1 MIYAI
6 YIAAAAVV
14 GVLIG
19 FVVLSVTWLKRT
31 VAKNIRSKT
40 TELISVYDDLL
51 EEKSRELA
59 ALEAKQAAIP
69 QQSVSSREPETAQA
83 EEVAAA
89 LPASEMLGMAERSG
103 GAVYRDDTVG
113 KTYLKIRE
121 NFSFRMEE
129 LLAAVSDV
137 PKAQNSVAGRLL
149 EQLDYDTI
157 FHLATMDANDQVAI
171 LRGRFPQRRRACWR
185 TIWQEIKHFAYWN
198 STIICGRWRTRSRK
212 RYACVS
218 LSLLQIR
225 RPRRQGWRS
234 FLTRRSAR
242 IPDGGRSG
250 TL

>member
-19 FVVLSVTWLKRT
+19 FVVLSVTWLKKT

-83 EEVAAA
+83 EAVAAT

-113 KTYLKIRE
+113 KTY
-121 NFSFRMEE
+121 
-129 LLAAVSDV
+129 
-137 PKAQNSVAGRLL
+137 
-149 EQLDYDTI
+149 
-157 FHLATMDANDQVAI
+157 
-171 LRGRFPQRRRACWR
+171 
-185 TIWQEIKHFAYWN
+185 
-198 STIICGRWRTRSRK
+198 
-212 RYACVS
+212 
-218 LSLLQIR
+218 
-225 RPRRQGWRS
+225 
-234 FLTRRSAR
+234 
-242 IPDGGRSG
+242 
-250 TL
+250 